1 MEHSE
6 LIAEMAYIEKLSTQ
20 ERLKLARRRRMQQM
34 KKWTQKERE
43 VSGSKREKTALNEA
57 QKRRRENKKN
67 VSFVSSV
74 MLLEAA
80 ARNDIEEGE

>member
-34 KKWTQKERE
+34 KKWSQKERE
-43 VSGSKREKTALNEA
+43 VSSSKREKTALNEA
-57 QKRRRENKKN
+57 QKRRRENRKN
-67 VSFVSSV
+67 VSFVNSV